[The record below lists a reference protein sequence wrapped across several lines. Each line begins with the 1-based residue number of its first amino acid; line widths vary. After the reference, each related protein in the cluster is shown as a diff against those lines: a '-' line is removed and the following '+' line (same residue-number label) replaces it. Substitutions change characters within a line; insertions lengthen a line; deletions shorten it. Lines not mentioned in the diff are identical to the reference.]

1 MNTFL
6 KALQEPEYVHV
17 LLNHLPL
24 AGLFAALLSLVVA
37 LIVRNRVA
45 LFIALAMVMLFS
57 LSAWPVSEYGEA
69 AYDRVLAMSDD
80 NGAAYLARHRDLA
93 DRWVFL
99 FYVTAGAAAAAVVI
113 GAKWPRYFYV
123 AALAAAVLAVS
134 SLIAGGVIA
143 DCGGKIRHRE
153 FRLGPPPV
161 KHRKEAEALSHL
173 SQAGV
178 RPRTRRRESSPAPS

>member
-1 MNTFL
+1 MSTFL
-6 KALQEPEYVHV
+6 KALQHPEYVHV

-24 AGLFAALLSLVVA
+24 TGLFAALLALVAA
-37 LIVRNRVA
+37 LVVRNRVA
-45 LFIALAMVMLFS
+45 LFIGLGLVMLFS

-69 AYDRVLAMSDD
+69 AYDRVLAMADED
-80 NGAAYLARHRDLA
+80 GAAYLARHRDLA

-113 GAKWPRYFYV
+113 GAKWPRYFYA
-123 AALAAAVLAVS
+123 AALAAAVLAAG

-153 FRLGPPPV
+153 FRHGPPPV
-161 KHRKEAEALSHL
+161 EHAKEA
-173 SQAGV
+173 G
-178 RPRTRRRESSPAPS
+178 